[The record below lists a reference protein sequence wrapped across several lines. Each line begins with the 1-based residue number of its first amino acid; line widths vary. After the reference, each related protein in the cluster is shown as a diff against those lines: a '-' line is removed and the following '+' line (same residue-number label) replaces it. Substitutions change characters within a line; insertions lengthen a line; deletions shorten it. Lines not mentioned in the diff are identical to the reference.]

1 MFLSDFSI
9 KQPVTTVAIVI
20 VLMCL
25 GLLALKNLRVNQI
38 PDVDQ
43 PVMVVNFP
51 YPGASPETVEREIV
65 NRVEKALQSIP
76 QVYEIRSTSSEGNA
90 RIVIIFDFKKE
101 MTEAAD
107 EIRNA
112 IASVR
117 YKLPIEMREPV
128 LYRIDPSA
136 QPIMQLALSSER
148 QTHAEIS
155 RLAEDVLADRLRGL
169 DGVAVVNVEGSLRR
183 ELSVLLHADK
193 LREFNVSVSDVV
205 NALRAQNTT
214 APVGR
219 VKGVL
224 DEQNIRLVGR
234 IESPAEFNDV
244 VVRRAGNEIVRLGQV
259 ATVEDGF
266 AEPETISLRN
276 GHPNVGV
283 SVIRSREAS
292 TVSVAELVRKEVAQ
306 INKTLPEGTQ
316 LDVTM
321 DGGEDASSSL
331 RNVVEAL
338 IFGAVLTIFV
348 VYAFLNSWRSTLITS
363 LSLPT
368 SVIAAFIAVWA
379 AGFTLNFMTLLGLS
393 LAIGV
398 LIDDAIV
405 VRENIVRHMERGEDR
420 VTAARNGTA
429 EIGLAVTATT
439 FSIVAVFVPVAFM
452 GGSAG
457 EWFRP
462 FGVTVVTSVLVSLL
476 ISFTLDPML
485 SAYWGDPPGYA
496 HSERRGLG
504 KYLQQFNRWFD
515 HQADRYGRVISWALH
530 HRKWM
535 AGIAVLTLALALV
548 LQATIGGSEF
558 LPKSDYGMIAVEVR
572 TPSSASLEYAR
583 GKVEKA
589 AELARSMPETVAT
602 NTRVNAGGGRIYVDI
617 GKSRDRSRSAVEVA
631 AALRVLL
638 KQLVGAEYVVLDDLN
653 NGAQKPVQIRFY
665 GEDSRRLMEITNAY
679 MEKMRGIPGAVDV
692 GLSEQEPKDELRIE
706 LDRGLANQLGIS
718 MSDAAQAL
726 RVAFAG
732 VEVGD
737 WVDPV
742 GESRDVAVRLRAED
756 RVTASNIEHLPV
768 AVAGT
773 DMMVPLE
780 QIATVTLDK
789 GPAQIQHL
797 DGRRTVTVSANVEG
811 RAAGEVTADATKIAK
826 AIEFPNGYGLSL
838 GGASRD
844 QAEIFSE
851 MLTALVLG
859 IGVMYLVLVMQFGS
873 FTAPLPVMLSLPLSL
888 IGVVLALLVTGG
900 TLNLMS
906 LIGVIMLMG
915 LVAKNAI
922 LLLDCARR
930 EEAQGVDREEAL
942 MHAGRMRLRPILMTT
957 FALVAGMVPVA
968 IGLGEGGEFYRP
980 MAVAIIGGVL
990 TSTALTLLVIP
1001 SFYDSIEI
1009 ASERAKLKF
1018 RARAALGNPLVAF
1031 VVTFVEGLL
1040 TLTLLRFLYRA
1051 ARWLLNLAPAEHPV
1065 ERAARLKGFAVAE
1078 GFEAYPA
1085 PWQRQRGNLDSGHQR
1100 LRVIADVP
1108 LEHLDLQG
1116 AGIGRNEVE
1125 HRFHGAGDLWLAEWV
1140 PGRDTHTECCLSNGV
1155 SWTDSR
1161 PPLPNQATRPLWG
1174 RFVFWR
1180 LPATWYFAVAHSNP
1194 ASAQSAICQERS
1206 HHD

>member
-136 QPIMQLALSSER
+136 QPIMELALSSER

-292 TVSVAELVRKEVAQ
+292 TVSVAELVRKEVAE

-665 GEDSRRLMEITNAY
+665 GEESRRLMEITNAY

-773 DMMVPLE
+773 NMMVPLE

-789 GPAQIQHL
+789 GPARIQHL

-811 RAAGEVTADATKIAK
+811 RAAGEVTADAMKIAK
-826 AIEFPNGYGLSL
+826 AIEFPNGYGLTL

-1018 RARAALGNPLVAF
+1018 RARAALVNPFVAF

-1065 ERAARLKGFAVAE
+1065 ERAARLKGFAVPE
-1078 GFEAYPA
+1078 GFEPLYVPPRPRSAVSRA
-1085 PWQRQRGNLDSGHQR
+1085 PGWEGH
-1100 LRVIADVP
+1100 
-1108 LEHLDLQG
+1108 
-1116 AGIGRNEVE
+1116 
-1125 HRFHGAGDLWLAEWV
+1125 
-1140 PGRDTHTECCLSNGV
+1140 
-1155 SWTDSR
+1155 
-1161 PPLPNQATRPLWG
+1161 
-1174 RFVFWR
+1174 
-1180 LPATWYFAVAHSNP
+1180 
-1194 ASAQSAICQERS
+1194 
-1206 HHD
+1206 